1 VNSRAI
7 ADTSIFIANETGRP
21 LNTETLPDELAVS
34 VITIGELRAGVLAAT
49 DLTTRD
55 RRLRTLT
62 AALELDPVPIDTSVA
77 EHWAKLRVTLR
88 DRGLRMGVNDS
99 WIAATALALD
109 VPVLT
114 QDDGFPT
121 LDELRVLHAYAGATR
136 PAEVTVPEMRRPAQ
150 GSVLGRV
157 GSIVPVAAVRRPSRG
172 GPIRPSARQ
181 R

>member
-1 VNSRAI
+1 MTSRAI

-21 LNTETLPDELAVS
+21 LNTAVLPDELAVS

-62 AALELDPVPIDTSVA
+62 AALELDPVPIDTFVA
-77 EHWAKLRVTLR
+77 EHWAKLRVAMR

-121 LDELRVLHAYAGATR
+121 LDELRVLHA
-136 PAEVTVPEMRRPAQ
+136 
-150 GSVLGRV
+150 
-157 GSIVPVAAVRRPSRG
+157 
-172 GPIRPSARQ
+172 
-181 R
+181 